1 MSTASETNACHRTP
15 KLDSAGRKF
24 DNGFCFRY
32 NSRYYFE
39 IFVKSAPLLD
49 EGREEAAMKFSTDA
63 KMKTLLQSPEAVA
76 VLERYCP
83 KILKNPVLQM
93 TSSMTLR
100 TVAAFA

>member
-1 MSTASETNACHRTP
+1 M
-15 KLDSAGRKF
+15 
-24 DNGFCFRY
+24 
-32 NSRYYFE
+32 
-39 IFVKSAPLLD
+39 KSAPSLD

-100 TVAAFA
+100 TVAAFAQSGLKPELLIQIDEALRAIPEQTE

>member
-1 MSTASETNACHRTP
+1 M
-15 KLDSAGRKF
+15 
-24 DNGFCFRY
+24 
-32 NSRYYFE
+32 
-39 IFVKSAPLLD
+39 KSAPSLG

-100 TVAAFA
+100 TVAAFAQSGLKPELLVQIDEALRAIPEQTE